1 MYGKVGRY
9 DITHMAIYTEI
20 MHTVIQKLNHVTV

>member
-1 MYGKVGRY
+1 MYGKVGH

-20 MHTVIQKLNHVTV
+20 MHRVIQKLNHVTA